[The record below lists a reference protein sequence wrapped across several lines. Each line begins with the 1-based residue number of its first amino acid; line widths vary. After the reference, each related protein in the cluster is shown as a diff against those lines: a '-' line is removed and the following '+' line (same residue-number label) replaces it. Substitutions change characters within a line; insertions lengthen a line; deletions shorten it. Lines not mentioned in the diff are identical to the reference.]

1 MPRPVAY
8 LNGQIVDAQ
17 AAVIPATD
25 AGFVLG
31 VTVAE
36 QLRTFGG
43 KLFRLDRH
51 LQRLSHSLEIV
62 GIDPGVPLAELGRV
76 AEEMA
81 ARNHRLL
88 DPDDDLGLSIF
99 VTPGPYATFD
109 TVAPRSGP
117 TVGIHTYPLPFHLW
131 HDKYEAGQSLVVT
144 DVMQVPSACWPAE
157 LKCRSRMHYFL
168 ADKKARQVEPGARAL
183 LLDASG
189 QVVEASTANVLIFRA
204 NEGLIS
210 PPREAILPGVS
221 VAVLAELAAGMK
233 IPFVHRRLDP
243 ADIAAAGEV
252 MLCSTSPCVWPVTRF
267 SGQPIGNGRCGPVVK
282 ELLKKWSQLFGVEV
296 AAQAARFARR

>member
-282 ELLKKWSQLFGVEV
+282 ELLKKWSQLVGVEV

>member
-62 GIDPGVPLAELGRV
+62 GIDPGVPLAELGRG

-81 ARNHRLL
+81 DRNHRLL

-157 LKCRSRMHYFL
+157 LKCRSRMHYYL

-282 ELLKKWSQLFGVEV
+282 ELLKKWSQLVGVEV

>member
-62 GIDPGVPLAELGRV
+62 GIDPGVPLAELGRG

-81 ARNHRLL
+81 DRNHRLL

-282 ELLKKWSQLFGVEV
+282 ELLKKWSQLVGVEV

>member
-43 KLFRLDRH
+43 KLFQLDRH

-62 GIDPGVPLAELGRV
+62 GIDPGVPLAELGRG

-81 ARNHRLL
+81 DRNHRLL

-282 ELLKKWSQLFGVEV
+282 ELLKKWSQLVGVEV